1 MNRRVAASPPEAN
14 HHHLFYCI
22 SGKSGQY
29 DPARLKVAHHFKQHL
44 DMSFAKLRII
54 RNRFVELFNC
64 RERRLEIL
72 NAQRDIRAA
81 NERSSKPLLVGF
93 FASALLSQLPSMT
106 FGKTR
111 SSNAGPS
118 GSG

>member
-1 MNRRVAASPPEAN
+1 VNRRVAASPPEAN

-93 FASALLSQLPSMT
+93 FRFCAVVPTAIHDFWQNALE
-106 FGKTR
+106 
-111 SSNAGPS
+111 
-118 GSG
+118 